1 MGLLR
6 QQLWRFGNTVAGSRA
21 WQCYQEF
28 LRLGGGPPEK
38 LAELSSRRL
47 ERLLAH
53 AVREVPYYRE
63 RCRGANRL
71 QDFPILTKAAIRDHF
86 FELMTPA
93 LAAAYPDAGGG
104 YGWVAVQTG
113 GTSGMPTTVIHGP
126 AFRDYG
132 RAARAYSQFLCG
144 FPPGTP
150 YLRLWGS
157 MKDIQ
162 QMRESFV
169 QRAQRWVAGET
180 LLNAFRMD
188 RDRMRRYLDIL
199 SQSSARH
206 LMAYVDCAAE
216 LARFA
221 RTAGIR
227 VRPLASIMACA
238 GTVTEEV
245 RRLLE
250 ETFGGR
256 VHNNYGS
263 RDCSAMACECSEG
276 GLHVYTN
283 HVVLEVV
290 DDAGAPLPAGESG
303 RILVTLLHNDE
314 FPLIRYEIGDV
325 GALESRPCRCGSAF
339 PRLARLEGRVQ
350 EWIRTPGGTY
360 LSPVYLRHLVGVVHN
375 PGIVRRFQLVQE
387 TPVEF
392 LLRLELEPGT
402 DEEIYRRVAAR
413 LSEGLQSV
421 LGQDCRLRV
430 RRESR
435 IEEEAS
441 GKFLYVVRRQEG
453 ICA

>member
-1 MGLLR
+1 MSFLR
-6 QQLWRFGNTVAGSRA
+6 QQLWRFGNTLAGSRA

-28 LRLGGGPPEK
+28 LRLGSGSPET
-38 LAELSSRRL
+38 LSELSKRRL
-47 ERLLAH
+47 ERLVAH

-63 RCRGANRL
+63 HSRSANRL
-71 QDFPILTKAAIRDHF
+71 EDFPILTKRAIREHF

-93 LAAAYPDAGGG
+93 LAAAYPRRGGG

-113 GTSGMPTTVIHGP
+113 GTSGVPTTVVHGP
-126 AFRDYG
+126 TFRDYG
-132 RAARAYSQFLCG
+132 RAARAYSQTLCG

-162 QMRESFV
+162 QMGESLV

-188 RDRMRRYLDIL
+188 RDRMRGYLDRL
-199 SQSSARH
+199 SQSRARH

-221 RTAGIR
+221 RSAGIR

-238 GTVTEEV
+238 GTVTEDV

-250 ETFGGR
+250 DTFGGR

-276 GLHVYTN
+276 GLHIYTN
-283 HVVLEVV
+283 HAVLEVV
-290 DDAGAPLPAGESG
+290 DDSGAPLPAGASG
-303 RILVTLLHNDE
+303 RILVTLLHNYE

-325 GALESRPCRCGSAF
+325 GALEAKPCRCGLAF
-339 PRLARLEGRVQ
+339 PRLARVEGRVQ
-350 EWIRTPGGTY
+350 ERIRTPAGTY
-360 LSPVYLRHLVGVVHN
+360 LSPVYVRHLVGVVHN
-375 PGIVRRFQLVQE
+375 PGLVRRFQLVQE

-402 DEEIYRRVAAR
+402 DDEAYRRVAAR
-413 LSEGLQSV
+413 LVEGLQSV
-421 LGQDCRLRV
+421 LGQECRIRL

-441 GKFLYVVRRQEG
+441 GKFLYVVSRQERVCG
-453 ICA
+453 